1 MAARVCYLVRPF
13 SFEQGRGLA
22 GLTVSGKKR
31 DAPAVGLGV
40 P

>member
-1 MAARVCYLVRPF
+1 MAARVCYPVRPF
-13 SFEQGRGLA
+13 SFQQGRGLA

-31 DAPAVGLGV
+31 DASSVRLGV